1 MAKETPAEGGNR
13 CWGPGRGGC
22 GSLEGEFGGCIH
34 RQMLGGMMGDP

>member
-13 CWGPGRGGC
+13 CLGPGRGGC

-34 RQMLGGMMGDP
+34 EADAWRNDG